1 MTQGDPMTRAVAL
14 LLVAM
19 SIASWTVI
27 VIKAIERVGIRCR
40 AVHAEA
46 RFRGAGGAAGA
57 MHTLGEQD
65 SQFVDLVHA
74 VSRRMGDAV
83 RHLRRTA
90 SRRRLTS
97 PNSR

>member
-1 MTQGDPMTRAVAL
+1 MDAGRPDDARGRAVARRD
-14 LLVAM
+14 A
-19 SIASWTVI
+19 IASWTVI
-27 VIKAIERVGIRCR
+27 VIKAFERVGIRCR
-40 AVHAEA
+40 AARAEA

-65 SQFVDLVHA
+65 SPFVDLVHA

-90 SRRRLTS
+90 SRRGLTS

>member
-1 MTQGDPMTRAVAL
+1 MMRAVAL

-19 SIASWTVI
+19 SIASWTAI

-40 AVHAEA
+40 AVRAEA
-46 RFRGAGGAAGA
+46 RFRGAGGA

-65 SQFVDLVHA
+65 SPFVDLVHA
-74 VSRRMGDAV
+74 VSRCMDDAM

-90 SRRRLTS
+90 SCRGLTS

>member
-1 MTQGDPMTRAVAL
+1 MMRAVAL

-19 SIASWTVI
+19 SIASWTAI

-40 AVHAEA
+40 AVRAEA

-65 SQFVDLVHA
+65 GPFVDLVHA

-90 SRRRLTS
+90 SRRGLTS